1 MNAAN
6 EVAVAAFLAEQIGY
20 LDIARCVE
28 ATMDA
33 HEGAG
38 VQVVESLEQLK
49 AVDAWGP
56 RLRKRVGPGAAE
68 LAAPPRKRSQRRLR

>member
-1 MNAAN
+1 MPCILNAAN

-33 HEGAG
+33 HERAG

-49 AVDAWGP
+49 AVDAEARAFAGKWTQG
-56 RLRKRVGPGAAE
+56 R
-68 LAAPPRKRSQRRLR
+68 RS

>member
-1 MNAAN
+1 
-6 EVAVAAFLAEQIGY
+6 
-20 LDIARCVE
+20 
-28 ATMDA
+28 MDA

-49 AVDAWGP
+49 AVDAWA
-56 RLRKRVGPGAAE
+56 RAFASEWAPGAAE